1 MRHELSTI
9 AAPAVVTTTA
19 AEDVA
24 VHLSAIEID
33 VSSTTHSDGGLGL
46 FVTTGILLRAATD
59 RAYLTASEH
68 IATQVTAIH
77 IYIGGIDITVGNV
90 SATEGTACSHDGV
103 CCRSVALTRVV
114 NLLFV
119 ALVYI
124 GGRGIVGT
132 AGFIAIAHITIV
144 DGQVR

>member
-1 MRHELSTI
+1 MRHELSTVT
-9 AAPAVVTTTA
+9 APAVVTTTT
-19 AEDVA
+19 AEDIA

-33 VSSTTHSDGGLGL
+33 VGAATPGNGRFCYFSACSP
-46 FVTTGILLRAATD
+46 VLLRATTD
-59 RAYLTASEH
+59 GTYLAASEH

-114 NLLFV
+114 NLFYV

-124 GGRGIVGT
+124 GG
-132 AGFIAIAHITIV
+132 
-144 DGQVR
+144 